1 MDITWEG
8 HMQINAPIEQVYR
21 YLADFP
27 RHCEWAQTVERLEL
41 VRPGDSAGIGAQ
53 YLTTERQTMQ
63 ADRKPRAPL
72 TEGEPDQTFCEVRE
86 LTPNQR
92 IAWRA
97 HLLPDAEPSADL
109 DFELGLAKDGGTL
122 LTQHQRILVPDP
134 MLSELQG
141 MFGSDVVEKVYAQ
154 WEAGLRN
161 IKAILEEERGSAPTA
176 PDAP

>member
-8 HMQINAPIEQVYR
+8 RIHIIAPIEQVYC

-41 VRPGDSAGIGAQ
+41 VRPGDSTGIGAQ

-63 ADRKPRAPL
+63 ADRKPRQPL
-72 TEGEPDQTFCEVRE
+72 TEGEPDQTLCEVRE

-92 IAWRA
+92 IAWHA

-109 DFELGLAKDGGTL
+109 DFELGPAENGGML
-122 LTQHQRILVPDP
+122 LTQHQRLAVPDP
-134 MLSELQG
+134 MMSELQG
-141 MFGSDVVEKVYAQ
+141 MSGSDVVEQVYAQ
-154 WEAGLRN
+154 WEASLRN
-161 IKAILEEERGSAPTA
+161 IKAILEEGHGSAP
-176 PDAP
+176 